1 MEVLICDIKIGN
13 YSFDFV
19 HSVTIE
25 SSWQAL
31 TDKAV
36 VRLPAALKIDKN
48 KLQDAIPK
56 GTAVSIKLG
65 YQSSGLVEVFNGFV
79 ARVHPKV
86 PIEIECEDLMWKL
99 KQIQVNENAKNE
111 LLGDYLKRVLNIE
124 VDCFD
129 IQIPS
134 LVANKITGAQLLDQI
149 KSDYGFPSFIR
160 DGKLVVGKQYDATT
174 QKKHV
179 VIIDQAFNSNVKSQ
193 SLEYTKKDDVKFKV
207 TAISN
212 MANGEKV
219 EVEIGDP
226 DGESRTLNFFDIPK
240 ADLEAIAE
248 KEMERLNHD
257 GYRGDLTLFGTPK
270 VNHGDIIVLKN
281 SQESDKTGE
290 YFIDELV
297 IEFGLSGYEQKIKPG
312 AKI

>member
-1 MEVLICDIKIGN
+1 MEVLICHITIGS

-19 HSVTIE
+19 HRVTVE
-25 SSWQAL
+25 SSWQSL

-36 VRLPAALKIDKN
+36 IYLPAALKVDKT
-48 KLQDAIPK
+48 KLKDAFPK
-56 GTAVSIKLG
+56 GTAVSIQLG
-65 YQSSGLVEVFNGFV
+65 YESTGLTEVFNGFI

-111 LLGDYLKRVLNIE
+111 LLGDYLTRVLNME
-124 VDCFD
+124 VDCFEV
-129 IQIPS
+129 QIPKFI
-134 LVANKITGAQLLDQI
+134 ANNITGAQLLDQI

-160 DGKLVVGKQYDATT
+160 GGKLVVGKQYDPNT
-174 QKKHV
+174 QQKHI
-179 VIIDQAFNSNVKSQ
+179 VIIDQASNSNVKSQ
-193 SLEYTKKDDVKFKV
+193 NLEYAQKDDIKFKV

-212 MANGEKV
+212 MANGDKV

-226 DGESRTLNFFDIPK
+226 EGESRTLNFFDIPK

-248 KEMERLNHD
+248 KEMERLNYD
-257 GYRGDLTLFGTPK
+257 GYRGDLTLFGAPK
-270 VNHGDIIVLKN
+270 VNHGDILVLKN
-281 SQESDKTGE
+281 TQESDKTGE
-290 YFIDELV
+290 YFIDELTIDYGV
-297 IEFGLSGYEQKIKPG
+297 NGYEQKIKPG